1 MQHTSKKLFAVA
13 TASFALFWGASA
25 QAESF
30 ESASKQAHKDLETA
44 LNDLAEVRGDI
55 ATQKIP
61 MIREVSTLE
70 DQVQQKTAEL
80 EHLRR
85 LRDNTDV
92 GLNRLRDQVEAI
104 KAQNE
109 YAAGLLDEFVRTFET
124 RIDYSET
131 QLYSQAAEEARLA
144 LDDADMSQA
153 DRFNKQI
160 EVIGVAI
167 ERLEK
172 LTGGYTFEGL
182 ALSPNGDIENGT
194 FAVFGPSVYFASS
207 QSELAGVTVSKLN
220 AAEAA
225 IAVPGEDFQSG
236 IREFVENGKGSI
248 PADATLG
255 KALKVAVSKES
266 LGDHLE
272 KGGSVG
278 VVILGLG
285 AICLVLG
292 AFKFFEVTAFKTA
305 TPEQVQAVIN
315 DIDEGNHTTAAQK
328 AAAIPGAGGQLL
340 TVAVE
345 HASEKRGTLEEIL
358 YERILSVRP
367 KLERFLA
374 FMSLTAAAA
383 PLLGLLGTVTGMIK
397 TFNLITIF
405 GTGDAKSLSTG
416 ISEALVTTELGLVV
430 AIPAL
435 ILHGLLSRMARQ
447 KLGDME
453 QIAVGFINGVM
464 SARGNK
470 DKDAA

>member
-1 MQHTSKKLFAVA
+1 MQSTIKTLFAVV
-13 TASFALFWGASA
+13 TASLAIPFSYASA
-25 QAESF
+25 QTF
-30 ESASKQAHKDLETA
+30 ESASKQAKQDLEAA
-44 LNDLAEVRGDI
+44 LSELSEVRGEI
-55 ATQKIP
+55 ATDKIP

-70 DQVQQKTAEL
+70 DEVQQKSTEL
-80 EHLRR
+80 DRLRR
-85 LRDNTDV
+85 LRDNNDL

-109 YAAGLLDEFVRTFET
+109 YAAGLLDEFVRSFET

-131 QLYSQAAEEARLA
+131 QLYAETAEEARLA

-153 DRFNKQI
+153 DRFSKQI
-160 EVIGVAI
+160 DVIGAAV

-182 ALSPNGDIENGT
+182 ALAPNGDIENGT

-207 QSELAGVTVSKLN
+207 DSELAGVTVSKLN
-220 AAEAA
+220 AAEAS
-225 IAVPGEDFQSG
+225 IAVPGEGYAAG
-236 IREFVENGKGSI
+236 IRAFVENGDGSI

-266 LGDHLE
+266 LGEHLS

-278 VVILGLG
+278 VVILSLG
-285 AICLVLG
+285 AVCLLIG
-292 AFKFFEVTAFKTA
+292 IFKFFEVTGFRTA
-305 TPEQVQAVIN
+305 SPEQVQAVLGKLE
-315 DIDEGNHTTAAQK
+315 EGDSA
-328 AAAIPGAGGQLL
+328 GASALASDVSGSGGELL
-340 TVAVE
+340 VIAVE
-345 HASEKRGTLEEIL
+345 HSGEKRGTMEEIL
-358 YERILSVRP
+358 FEKILSVRP

-453 QIAVGFINGVM
+453 QTAVSFVNGIVGIR
-464 SARGNK
+464 SQK
-470 DKDAA
+470 D